1 MTQAQ
6 ASTIQKPIHHRR
18 KSPAD
23 VYQEI
28 KVTIPAD
35 LPERVLEIL
44 RERIGKDNRVT
55 RPELVELI
63 FGIPR
68 AEVNLYSSTLDRQIR
83 EVIAT
88 LQGRYPIISS
98 SGSDGY
104 WWPASMDEVNAYAG
118 EIQSRAT
125 ALFEKS
131 QNVLR
136 AAQQLFHEPPQMR
149 LPGL

>member
-1 MTQAQ
+1 MVEQMATYK
-6 ASTIQKPIHHRR
+6 TLRR
-18 KSPAD
+18 KTPAD

-28 KVTIPAD
+28 QVSIPAD
-35 LPERVLEIL
+35 LPERVLKIL
-44 RERIGKDNRVT
+44 RAHAGKENRVT
-55 RPELVELI
+55 RPELVEMI

-68 AEVNLYSSTLDRQIR
+68 EEVNLNSSTLDRQIR
-83 EVIAT
+83 ETIAT
-88 LQGRYPIISS
+88 LQERYPIISS

-104 WWPASMDEVNAYAG
+104 WWPENMDEVNAYAR

-136 AAQQLFHEPPQMR
+136 SARELFHEPPQMR
-149 LPGL
+149 LPGV

>member
-1 MTQAQ
+1 MVEQRATYK
-6 ASTIQKPIHHRR
+6 TLRR
-18 KSPAD
+18 KTPAD

-28 KVTIPAD
+28 QVTIPAD
-35 LPERVLEIL
+35 LPERVLTVI
-44 RERIGKDNRVT
+44 RRHAGKENRVT
-55 RPELVELI
+55 RPELVEVI

-68 AEVNLYSSTLDRQIR
+68 EEVNLNSSTLDRQIR
-83 EVIAT
+83 ETIAT
-88 LQGRYPIISS
+88 LQERYPIISS

-104 WWPASMDEVNAYAG
+104 WWPETMDEVNAYAR

-136 AAQQLFHEPPQMR
+136 SARELFHEPPQMR
-149 LPGL
+149 LPGV